1 MFFRILLVSAL
12 VACCVLLVSCGGG
25 DRLLVFAASSL
36 TDSMQQLAEV
46 YEERTGMRVDLS
58 FGASNR
64 LAQQILRGAP
74 ADVLVTAGVQPV
86 ERLEDEMLTL
96 EGSRRPLLTNRLVV
110 VVRADGQDRVS
121 SLQELADAGGG
132 LAIADPDLAPAGRY
146 AREALVHL
154 GLWAGL
160 QSRLVFGANVR
171 ATLGYV
177 EAGNVEAA
185 LVYRTDAGVSEG
197 VRVVETV
204 AEGAHAPI
212 VYPAVVLAASDK
224 EEQAAAFIEF
234 LGSEDASQVFR
245 GAGFEMVA
253 GR

>member
-1 MFFRILLVSAL
+1 M
-12 VACCVLLVSCGGG
+12 
-25 DRLLVFAASSL
+25 LVFAASSL
-36 TDSMQQLAEV
+36 TDSMEQLAEA

-64 LAQQILRGAP
+64 LAQQISRGAP

-86 ERLEDEMLTL
+86 DWL
-96 EGSRRPLLTNRLVV
+96 EGEGLVVEGSVRPLLTNRLVV
-110 VVRADGQDRVS
+110 VVRAGDQGRVS
-121 SLQELADAGGG
+121 SLQELADEGGG

-146 AREALVHL
+146 AREALVYW
-154 GLWAGL
+154 GLWDGL

-177 EAGNVEAA
+177 ESGNVEAA
-185 LVYRTDAGVSEG
+185 VVYRTEAAVSDGVA
-197 VRVVETV
+197 VVETM
-204 AEGAHAPI
+204 AEEAHAPI
-212 VYPAVVLAASDK
+212 VYPAVVLEASDK

-234 LGSEDASQVFR
+234 LAGEEASQVFGR
-245 GAGFEMVA
+245 AGFERVA